1 MFAWPCSVT
10 NGVVGKKK
18 CSLWCNTETFFNNN
32 NNGKA
37 STSLLSAFYL
47 SQLISY
53 RASGGRRITN
63 VFCFSPPSR
72 KAYELTLK
80 YIPVRVTSFPSR
92 VLVHLLVHARI
103 HFCTHTHPA
112 WLHLFHRG
120 SFISFSCPRD
130 FMNISA
136 VSTVSSLVTW
146 AIPLWPWSRFV
157 LWCLFIHLSVLQVR
171 LFISFLVVLLSQG
184 ALAFVSWLYCV
195 TVCFISSP
203 LRFSTVQIQ

>member
-103 HFCTHTHPA
+103 HFCTHTHTSGMTSFVPSRIFYFIFLPS
-112 WLHLFHRG
+112 WFYEYFIRFHG
-120 SFISFSCPRD
+120 VIISYLSHSSLAVISFCFMVFIYSFICFAGTTLHKLLSSVAFPRR
-130 FMNISA
+130 ISIC
-136 VSTVSSLVTW
+136 LL
-146 AIPLWPWSRFV
+146 IV
-157 LWCLFIHLSVLQVR
+157 LCHCLFY
-171 LFISFLVVLLSQG
+171 LFPATL
-184 ALAFVSWLYCV
+184 
-195 TVCFISSP
+195 
-203 LRFSTVQIQ
+203 

>member
-1 MFAWPCSVT
+1 MGLLLISRHKSYLIACRCLIVGKKSPEIPSYLCDFISQMFAWPCSVT

-103 HFCTHTHPA
+103 HFCTHTHTS
-112 WLHLFHRG
+112 G
-120 SFISFSCPRD
+120 MTSFVP
-130 FMNISA
+130 
-136 VSTVSSLVTW
+136 
-146 AIPLWPWSRFV
+146 SRIFY
-157 LWCLFIHLSVLQVR
+157 FI
-171 LFISFLVVLLSQG
+171 FLPS
-184 ALAFVSWLYCV
+184 
-195 TVCFISSP
+195 
-203 LRFSTVQIQ
+203 